1 MATDGRDDSEQI
13 RRQRIRLAGEPCR
26 RLGPLTIEPALR
38 RVAHDDGREEFVEP
52 RVMQVLLA
60 LLRAD
65 GATLSRDA
73 LVFACWDGRIVG
85 DDAINRVLSRLRR
98 IAEGIGE
105 NSFRIETLTRVGY
118 RLMRDGQEAPKNGLH
133 RRRRFA
139 PLPVSLAAA
148 LVVGLVGGSVLA
160 WDRWIRKPEIPSVAL
175 VNQAHGQEAAALA
188 ASVASDLSRLAAAR
202 ASDLAVV
209 QSPAMA
215 DYVIAVGGER
225 RGDRLHA
232 QLTLSGR
239 ASGEM
244 LWSIGFDRDTSD
256 AADLHQQVAVKLGD
270 VLFCT
275 LHGAPALDSATLR
288 LFLSFCDHR
297 HDMPSIADID
307 LLRQVAARAPGF
319 ARARGML
326 AAREADLGA
335 LDESMNHIDTPER
348 RTYRTA
354 AQADLNAARALDST
368 LAEIYYAQAR
378 IDIDP
383 RHWAERLAVLERGI
397 ASDPAAI
404 LYQAEVEDL
413 VRVGRMQ
420 DAVEAARNAV
430 ALDPLSP
437 WNREALI
444 SSLAYSGRTEEA
456 RGELEA
462 AERLW
467 PGSAMMTDVR
477 YRFDLRYG
485 DAANALRLLEGHG
498 SPTIELSS
506 SPPTEKAFL
515 LARID
520 PSAGKIGAAL
530 EAARPHR
537 PGAYP
542 LLSFYLQALATFG
555 RIDEDF
561 AAMDA
566 SQSDPFWREGTWVL
580 FRSHMR
586 PLWRDPRFMAFA
598 ARLGL
603 INYWA
608 RSGRWPDFCADP
620 DLRYDCRAEAQRLL
634 RHSQPAPA
642 RMG

>member
-1 MATDGRDDSEQI
+1 MATDGRDDQEGF
-13 RRQRIRLAGEPCR
+13 RRQRISLAGEASR

-65 GATLSRDA
+65 GSTLSRDE

-105 NSFRIETLTRVGY
+105 GSFRIETLTRVGY
-118 RLMRDGQEAPKNGLH
+118 RLMREGQEATKAG
-133 RRRRFA
+133 RRRRRLSA
-139 PLPVSLAAA
+139 IPMTAAAA
-148 LVVGLVGGSVLA
+148 LLLVLLAGSLLA
-160 WDRWIRKPEIPSVAL
+160 WGRWNRTPAIPSIAL
-175 VNQAHGQEAAALA
+175 VNEAHGHEAAALA
-188 ASVASDLSRLAAAR
+188 MSVASDLSRLAAAR

-209 QSPAMA
+209 QSPAAA

-225 RGDRLHA
+225 RGEHLHA

-244 LWSIGFDRDTSD
+244 LWSIDFDRAASD
-256 AADLHQQVAVKLGD
+256 AADLHQQVAVKVGD

-275 LHGAPALDSATLR
+275 LHGASGLDSTTLR

-297 HDMPSIADID
+297 HDLPSVADVD
-307 LLRQVAARAPGF
+307 LLRQVVARAPRF
-319 ARARGML
+319 ARARAML

-335 LDESMNHIDTPER
+335 TDESMNHVDTPER
-348 RTYRTA
+348 SAFRA
-354 AQADLNAARALDST
+354 AALADLNAARLLDPALE
-368 LAEIYYAQAR
+368 EIYYAEAR

-397 ASDPAAI
+397 VHCPAAL

-413 VRVGRMQ
+413 MRVGRMR

-430 ALDPLSP
+430 SLDPLSP
-437 WNREALI
+437 WNRDALI
-444 SSLAYSGRTEEA
+444 SALAYSGRTEEA
-456 RGELEA
+456 RGELGA

-467 PGSAMMTDVR
+467 PGSAIMTDVR

-485 DAANALRLLEGHG
+485 DAANALRLLDDQG
-498 SPTIELSS
+498 SPAIELTP
-506 SPPTEKAFL
+506 SPAIEKAFL

-520 PSAGKIGAAL
+520 PSPGKIEAAL
-530 EAARPHR
+530 DAARPRR
-537 PGAYP
+537 PGVQPYI
-542 LLSFYLQALATFG
+542 SFYVQALATFG

-561 AAMDA
+561 ATMNA

-580 FRSHMR
+580 FRPHMH
-586 PLWRDPRFMAFA
+586 PLWSDPRFIAFA
-598 ARLGL
+598 VRLGL
-603 INYWA
+603 VDYWA
-608 RSGRWPDFCADP
+608 RSGHWPDFCADP
-620 DLRYDCRAEAQRLL
+620 DLRYDCRAEAQRLS
-634 RHSQPAPA
+634 RRQPAAPA